1 MQNYVAVWK
10 NSITANAKKNLLS
23 NYVLE
28 KLKKKGKIITNLGF
42 LIQIVSQMLFSF
54 QPMLKKSKLKMVV
67 NAFWM

>member
-10 NSITANAKKNLLS
+10 NSITANAKKNLFS